1 MTFYGYI
8 LVSFFNFF
16 KFIKGERG
24 AYYTASMFVGF
35 GQLLG
40 FISLLLFMKKFFG
53 IDWITWMFT
62 SGFFVLLMIGWLVGL
77 SFYFK
82 LDTVDQLQKEFEEKT
97 DKQRFIWGII
107 AILSIVVPFAL
118 LALTVQLPS
127 PNL

>member
-1 MTFYGYI
+1 
-8 LVSFFNFF
+8 
-16 KFIKGERG
+16 
-24 AYYTASMFVGF
+24 
-35 GQLLG
+35 
-40 FISLLLFMKKFFG
+40 MKKFFG

-62 SGFFVLLMIGWLVGL
+62 SGFFVLLMIGWFVGL